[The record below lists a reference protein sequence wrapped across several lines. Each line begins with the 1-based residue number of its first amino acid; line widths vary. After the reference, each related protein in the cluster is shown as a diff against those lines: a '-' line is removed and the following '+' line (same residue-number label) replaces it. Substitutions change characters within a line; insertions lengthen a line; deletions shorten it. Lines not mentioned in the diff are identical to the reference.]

1 MDDLDL
7 ERGSISS
14 EDSSQSAVC
23 PKQRQLYH
31 QQLWSEEDVIRAIS
45 NLPAGKTALSVIPT
59 LSGER
64 LEKVI
69 KDVKEADFSET
80 KVKDQISLIPRFANG

>member
-23 PKQRQLYH
+23 PKHRHVYH

-45 NLPAGKTALSVIPT
+45 NLPAGEIALSVIPS
-59 LSGER
+59 LSGEQ

-69 KDVKEADFSET
+69 TEVKKADFSET
-80 KVKDQISLIPRFANG
+80 KVKDQILLIPRFANG